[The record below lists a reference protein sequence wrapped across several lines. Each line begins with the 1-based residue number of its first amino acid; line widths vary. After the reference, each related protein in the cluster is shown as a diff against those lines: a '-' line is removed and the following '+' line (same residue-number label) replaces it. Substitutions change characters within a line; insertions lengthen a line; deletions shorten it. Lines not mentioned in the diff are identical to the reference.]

1 MYNTQKMIEAGTQ
14 ALKRNPKRD
23 ATAREL
29 REIRGNG
36 GDEWG
41 GIVDAYLFGV
51 AVGMRI
57 EKAEQGQRQCR
68 NKR

>member
-1 MYNTQKMIEAGTQ
+1 MYNTQKMIEAGAQ

-23 ATAREL
+23 ATAREF
-29 REIRGNG
+29 REIRDNG

-57 EKAEQGQRQCR
+57 SEAER
-68 NKR
+68 KRREGKQ

>member
-1 MYNTQKMIEAGTQ
+1 MYNTQKMIEAGAQ

-23 ATAREL
+23 ATAREF
-29 REIRGNG
+29 REIRDNG

-57 EKAEQGQRQCR
+57 SEAER
-68 NKR
+68 KRREVKQ